1 LPTSLCAGQIA
12 HLYAQRFNAQGLGQ
26 AQGLARF
33 VALPHTEGCGASTQD
48 EFINLLLGYATH
60 PLVRHCLLLE
70 HGCEKTHNAF
80 WRRQMEQASLD
91 PQEFGWASIQLDGGI
106 QAVGLKVMAWFA
118 DALASEAPPL
128 RIQAGLEAVR
138 LGLVTN
144 GPLSETAAGAAAR
157 LVQWIITAGGKIVL
171 PIHDNLLRRPAF
183 QAYLGLPSEPKPTL
197 AFAQGMA
204 QAGLHLMQ
212 TPSSHW
218 VETVTG
224 LVATGVE
231 VVLALVGTR
240 PLPGHPLV
248 PVIEVTE
255 ETAADAIF
263 VADLDAVLSGDS
275 QLWADQLLDLL
286 LRTLSQTYAPAANRQ
301 QNVGFQ
307 ITRGI
312 LGVSL

>member
-1 LPTSLCAGQIA
+1 
-12 HLYAQRFNAQGLGQ
+12 
-26 AQGLARF
+26 
-33 VALPHTEGCGASTQD
+33 
-48 EFINLLLGYATH
+48 
-60 PLVRHCLLLE
+60 
-70 HGCEKTHNAF
+70 
-80 WRRQMEQASLD
+80 MEQASLN

-118 DALASEAPPL
+118 DALAREAPPL

-144 GPLSETAAGAAAR
+144 GPLSETATGAAAR
-157 LVQWIITAGGKIVL
+157 LAQWIVTAGGRIVL

-204 QAGLHLMQ
+204 QAGLHIMQ
-212 TPSSHW
+212 TPSPHW
-218 VETVTG
+218 VETLTG
-224 LVATGVE
+224 LGATGVE
-231 VVLALVGTR
+231 VVLALVGSR

-248 PVIEVTE
+248 PVVEVAE
-255 ETAADAIF
+255 ESAAAASH
-263 VADLDAVLSGDS
+263 VADLDAVLSGAS
-275 QLWADQLLDLL
+275 QLWANQLLDLL
-286 LRTLSQTYAPAANRQ
+286 LRTLAQTYAPAANRQ

-307 ITRGI
+307 ITRGV